1 MSRNYKH
8 INKKGKGWGLKSLA
22 MGAPTHDVSISLAM
36 NLYLTQSEVKAEELR
51 IKNQIKE
58 WWLDSTLEPNHFICT
73 IETPI
78 GYTCTSK
85 KNMVFRIEIAV
96 RTRKEIQMGA
106 TSFDEIFGDEL
117 NELIDTLGLEE

>member
-1 MSRNYKH
+1 MSKNYKH
-8 INKKGKGWGLKSLA
+8 INKKGKGWGLKSMA
-22 MGAPTHDVSISLAM
+22 MGAPTHDVSISIAL
-36 NLYLTQSEVKAEELR
+36 NLKLSQSQVKAEELR

-58 WWLDSTLEPNHFICT
+58 WWLESTLEPNHFICR
-73 IETPI
+73 IDIPSRYI
-78 GYTCTSK
+78 HDRVVP
-85 KNMVFRIEIAV
+85 MVFRIEIAV